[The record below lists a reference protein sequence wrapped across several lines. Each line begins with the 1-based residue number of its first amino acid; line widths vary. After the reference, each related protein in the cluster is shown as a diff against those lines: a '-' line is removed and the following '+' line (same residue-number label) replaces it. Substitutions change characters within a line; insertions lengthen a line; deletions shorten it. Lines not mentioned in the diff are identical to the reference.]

1 MTHRSVLI
9 AEVRALSA
17 VRCNLGQRRS
27 ARAVSDHFAENQDEP
42 DFMKGTI
49 GLPPEAQGSDV
60 YPE

>member
-9 AEVRALSA
+9 AAVRALSA

-42 DFMKGTI
+42 DFMKGAI
-49 GLPPEAQGSDV
+49 GLPPEARI
-60 YPE
+60 